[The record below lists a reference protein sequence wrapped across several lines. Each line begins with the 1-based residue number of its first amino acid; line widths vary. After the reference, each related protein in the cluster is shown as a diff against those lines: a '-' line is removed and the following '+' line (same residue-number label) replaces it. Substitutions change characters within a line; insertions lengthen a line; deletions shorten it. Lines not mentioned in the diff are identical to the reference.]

1 MKTDFL
7 WPEILRC
14 ISKVG
19 IESTKSK
26 KKVPHNVS
34 QYVTFIS
41 NNSYEA
47 MQNLSFMKTFTGT
60 LKDVIIVM
68 NVLFFFFFLPPII
81 LSPWKCTF
89 DLMQSHSVC
98 AKHIFR

>member
-26 KKVPHNVS
+26 KKFPTTS

-60 LKDVIIVM
+60 LKDLIIVM
-68 NVLFFFFFLPPII
+68 NVLFFFFTPNHFEPLEVH
-81 LSPWKCTF
+81 L
-89 DLMQSHSVC
+89 
-98 AKHIFR
+98 

>member
-26 KKVPHNVS
+26 KVPHNIS

-60 LKDVIIVM
+60 LKDVIIVIKA
-68 NVLFFFFFLPPII
+68 LFFFFNP
-81 LSPWKCTF
+81 
-89 DLMQSHSVC
+89 QS
-98 AKHIFR
+98 F